1 MKARI
6 LFFTALLAG
15 GFIFFTSKANWSFS
29 GLRRVI
35 SQDGGSVAGGGSG
48 SPIWNGPIV
57 AQGAGL
63 SPDEVNNI
71 EIYKMAN
78 QATVS
83 ITSTVYK
90 QDWFMQVYPVKE
102 AGSGFV
108 ISKDGKIVTNNHV
121 ISGSQQVEV
130 TMADHSS
137 YKANVLARDPQ
148 NDLALLQIKPKKDL
162 PFLRLG
168 DSDKLQVGQKV
179 LAIGNPFRLE
189 GTLTTGIVSSVG
201 RSIQSENRV
210 LEGLVQ
216 TDAAIN
222 PGNSGGP
229 LLNSTGDVI
238 GINTAIYGPGGNI
251 GIGFAMP
258 INRAKV
264 MVDDYQAGRIYKK
277 PRLGVEVVYV
287 AGDYAEALELPR
299 QGGLLVQRVIRG
311 TAAAEAGVRG
321 ARDSAVIGNY
331 EIGIGGDFIMA
342 IDGKPVDRQDALSL
356 VLARKRA
363 GDNLDLLVYRG
374 GKQLTIKVRLGE
386 APEERF

>member
-6 LFFTALLAG
+6 LFLTALLAG
-15 GFIFFTSKANWSFS
+15 GFIYLTSKANWNLAN
-29 GLRRVI
+29 LRRA
-35 SQDGGSVAGGGSG
+35 VAEHASGDG
-48 SPIWNGPIV
+48 SPIWSGPSV
-57 AQGAGL
+57 AKGAGL
-63 SPDEVNNI
+63 SADELNNI

-78 QATVS
+78 SATVS
-83 ITSTVYK
+83 ITSVVYK
-90 QDWFMQVYPVKE
+90 QDWFMQAYPVKE

-108 ISKDGKIVTNNHV
+108 ISTDGKIVTNNHV

-130 TMADHSS
+130 TMADHTS
-137 YKANVLARDPQ
+137 YKAAILARDPQ
-148 NDLALLQIKPKKDL
+148 NDLALLQIKPKKSL

-189 GTLTTGIVSSVG
+189 GTLTTGIVSALG
-201 RSIQSENRV
+201 RPIQSEERV

-229 LLNSTGDVI
+229 LLNSQGEVI

-258 INRAKV
+258 IGRAKT
-264 MVDDYQAGRIYKK
+264 MVDDYQAGRVYRK

-287 AGDYAEALELPR
+287 IGDYAEALELPR
-299 QGGLLVQRVIRG
+299 KGGLLVQRVIRG
-311 TAAAEAGVRG
+311 TAAAEAGIRG

-331 EIGIGGDFIMA
+331 EIGIGGDFITA
-342 IDGKPVDRQDALSL
+342 IDGKPVDRQDSLSL
-356 VLARKRA
+356 ALARKRA
-363 GDNLDLLVYRG
+363 GDTMELTVFRG
-374 GKQLTIKVRLGE
+374 GRETTVKVRLGE
-386 APEERF
+386 APEQ